1 MGLLLFF
8 PSFILYFARLLLILQ
23 QNKTINM
30 EKMKKWSLLAAIV
43 GWGLMVTSCNQS
55 EEADDL
61 VHGPSIQMVTAEKFE
76 MSNKTVFTR
85 TGDGQITRFQAL
97 MPLPQSNIYQ
107 TVKNVSYNE
116 GRVLLDMKYGN
127 KALFVNRGEFVNSE
141 YVMETV
147 FDVYTKKVAVDLS
160 KITSFQA
167 YNPNS
172 DACKRFLGDRGK
184 YIVTSNPYIMKTGDR
199 LWAESENVL
208 DYARRCYEY
217 VAANFS
223 YIKGSWRTLE
233 KILEDG
239 GGECGDFSTLV
250 VNLLRYKGI
259 PSRHN
264 ICVTVGG
271 GYHVWVD
278 FYLEGYGWVPLD
290 ATYKNGNPKG
300 DFFGKYDG
308 ECIIL
313 MQDFCYDFGYDSEND
328 LNVDIL
334 QDFYYWYSSDNEDCK
349 INAAHKVSRLKKLV
363 NEQ

>member
-1 MGLLLFF
+1 
-8 PSFILYFARLLLILQ
+8 
-23 QNKTINM
+23 M
-30 EKMKKWSLLAAIV
+30 EKMRQWSLLAAIV
-43 GWGLMVTSCNQS
+43 CWGLWGLMVTSCSQN

-61 VHGPSIQMVTAEKFE
+61 IQGPTIQTANVENWQ
-76 MSNKTVFTR
+76 MSNKVTFKKS
-85 TGDGQITRFQAL
+85 GSGHIIKFSAL

-107 TVKNVSYNE
+107 TVENLNYIEGKVLTDKN
-116 GRVLLDMKYGN
+116 YGN
-127 KALFVNRGEFVNSE
+127 KALYVDRDEIVSTE
-141 YVMETV
+141 YIMETT
-147 FDVYTKKVAVDLS
+147 FDIHTQKMVVDVS
-160 KITSFQA
+160 KINNIQPYDPKSE
-167 YNPNS
+167 P
-172 DACKRFLGDRGK
+172 CKLYLGDRGE
-184 YIVTSNPYIMKTGDR
+184 YIVTSNPYIVKTGDM
-199 LWAESENVL
+199 LWAESEDVI

-217 VAANFS
+217 VASNFK
-223 YIKGSWRTLE
+223 YIKGPWRTLE
-233 KILEDG
+233 QILKDG

>member
-1 MGLLLFF
+1 
-8 PSFILYFARLLLILQ
+8 
-23 QNKTINM
+23 M
-30 EKMKKWSLLAAIV
+30 EKMRQWSLLAAIV
-43 GWGLMVTSCNQS
+43 CWGVWGLIVTSCSQN

-61 VHGPSIQMVTAEKFE
+61 IQGPTIQTANVENWQ
-76 MSNKTVFTR
+76 MSNKVTFKKS
-85 TGDGQITRFQAL
+85 GSGHIIKFSAL

-107 TVKNVSYNE
+107 TVENLNYIEGKVLTDKN
-116 GRVLLDMKYGN
+116 YGN
-127 KALFVNRGEFVNSE
+127 KALYVDRDEFVSTE
-141 YVMETV
+141 YIMETT
-147 FDVYTKKVAVDLS
+147 FDIHTKKMVVDVS
-160 KITSFQA
+160 KINNIQPYDPKSE
-167 YNPNS
+167 P
-172 DACKRFLGDRGK
+172 CKLYLGDRGE
-184 YIVTSNPYIMKTGDR
+184 YIVTSNPYIVKTGDM
-199 LWAESENVL
+199 LWAESEDVI

-217 VAANFS
+217 VASNFK
-223 YIKGSWRTLE
+223 YIKGPWRTLE
-233 KILEDG
+233 KILKDG

>member
-1 MGLLLFF
+1 M
-8 PSFILYFARLLLILQ
+8 
-23 QNKTINM
+23 
-30 EKMKKWSLLAAIV
+30 LAAIV
-43 GWGLMVTSCNQS
+43 CWGLWGLMVTSCSQN

-61 VHGPSIQMVTAEKFE
+61 IQGPTIQTANVENWQ
-76 MSNKTVFTR
+76 MSNKVTFKKS
-85 TGDGQITRFQAL
+85 GSGHIIKFSAL

-107 TVKNVSYNE
+107 TVENLNYIEGKVLTDKN
-116 GRVLLDMKYGN
+116 YGN
-127 KALFVNRGEFVNSE
+127 KALYVDRDEFVSTE
-141 YVMETV
+141 YIMETT
-147 FDVYTKKVAVDLS
+147 FDIHTKKMVVDVS
-160 KITSFQA
+160 KI
-167 YNPNS
+167 NS
-172 DACKRFLGDRGK
+172 IQPYDPKSEPCKLYLGDRGE
-184 YIVTSNPYIMKTGDR
+184 YIVTSNPYIVKTGDM
-199 LWAESENVL
+199 LWAESEDVI

-217 VAANFS
+217 VASNFK
-223 YIKGSWRTLE
+223 YIKGPWRTLE
-233 KILEDG
+233 QILKDG

>member
-30 EKMKKWSLLAAIV
+30 EKMRKWSLLVAIV
-43 GWGLMVTSCNQS
+43 GWGLMVTSCSQS

-76 MSNKTVFTR
+76 MSNKTIFTR

-172 DACKRFLGDRGK
+172 DACKRFLGDRGE
-184 YIVTSNPYIMKTGDR
+184 YVVTSNPYIVKTGDR

-264 ICVTVGG
+264 ICVTFKG

-278 FYLEGYGWVPLD
+278 FYIEGFGWIPLD
-290 ATYKNGNPKG
+290 ATYKNNNPKG

-308 ECIIL
+308 ECIIVA
-313 MQDFCYDFGYDSEND
+313 QDLCYDFD
-328 LNVDIL
+328 LEDRPIDAL
-334 QDFYYWYSSDNEDCK
+334 QTYYYWYNYDGGECEITGTHLVQK
-349 INAAHKVSRLKKLV
+349 IKKLDD
-363 NEQ
+363 